1 MGALREWC
9 HRLWATLRRNPADR
23 ELEEELRL
31 HLDLAEQ
38 EARSRGFAPAD
49 AARLSRVGAGGVAQT
64 MEALR
69 DQRSFPWL
77 DDLLRDGRYGLR
89 TLRRN
94 PVFAATALLTLAVGI
109 GANTAVFSVVDGVL
123 VKPLPYPDADRLI
136 AITHT
141 APGAPGL
148 VSLLGDLRLSASM
161 YFTYAD
167 ENRTFQAFGVWV
179 GGGGAAVTG
188 IGEPEQVR
196 TLVVSDG
203 ALQAL
208 GVAPAAGRLLSAV
221 DQVPGGPERIMISYG
236 YWKDRFDGD
245 PSIVG
250 RGLIVDGRP
259 REIVGVTARGFRIAD
274 TGGDLVLPFAFDRRQ
289 VRLPG
294 FGFRAVARL
303 KPGMTI
309 ADASADIARM
319 IPIWNR
325 SWPAAPTVDPR
336 IYEGWR
342 IAPAPRPLKDEV
354 VGNIRSAL
362 WVLMGTI
369 AIVLLIACANV
380 ANLMLVRAEGR
391 QQELAVRAALG
402 AGPRRIMRQLLI
414 ESVLLGVLG
423 GAVGLALAYGGLRA
437 LVATGP
443 ATLPRMSDIG
453 IDTRALAFTVLAS
466 LASGVLFG
474 IVPAL
479 KFRRRHASALQ
490 RFGRATTDSR
500 ERHHV
505 RNGLVVAQVALALVL
520 LVSAGL
526 MMRTARALRSV
537 DPGFSRPDQVET
549 MRMAIPQSLVSDPE
563 RVARMQHDITERL
576 AAIPGVDA
584 VGFASIMY
592 MEGGTNWD
600 AIRAETKTY
609 GPQEMAPFRYFK
621 SISPGLFRATG
632 TRIAAGRDV
641 TWTDLFDRRR
651 VVIVSENLARELWGS
666 PSAAIGKRIQTL
678 PSSPWHEV
686 IGVVQDVYD
695 NGVHQPAPAIVYWPA
710 YSGNVYF
717 ASAPPTVSRVVTFA
731 IRSRRTGTEAFL
743 NEVRRAVWS
752 TNASVPVAAIRAMQ
766 DIYEQSMARTS
777 FTLVM
782 LTIAGSMALLLGL
795 VGIYGVIS
803 YAVSHRTREIG
814 IRVALGAEQQV
825 LRRMFVGHAL
835 RLAGTG
841 VVIGLAAARGLTR
854 LMSSLLYGTS
864 PMDPATFVAMP
875 IVLAA
880 AAALASWVPA
890 RRAASVDPVEALKA
904 E

>member
-1 MGALREWC
+1 
-9 HRLWATLRRNPADR
+9 
-23 ELEEELRL
+23 
-31 HLDLAEQ
+31 
-38 EARSRGFAPAD
+38 
-49 AARLSRVGAGGVAQT
+49 
-64 MEALR
+64 
-69 DQRSFPWL
+69 
-77 DDLLRDGRYGLR
+77 
-89 TLRRN
+89 
-94 PVFAATALLTLAVGI
+94 
-109 GANTAVFSVVDGVL
+109 
-123 VKPLPYPDADRLI
+123 
-136 AITHT
+136 
-141 APGAPGL
+141 
-148 VSLLGDLRLSASM
+148 
-161 YFTYAD
+161 
-167 ENRTFQAFGVWV
+167 
-179 GGGGAAVTG
+179 
-188 IGEPEQVR
+188 
-196 TLVVSDG
+196 
-203 ALQAL
+203 
-208 GVAPAAGRLLSAV
+208 
-221 DQVPGGPERIMISYG
+221 
-236 YWKDRFDGD
+236 
-245 PSIVG
+245 
-250 RGLIVDGRP
+250 
-259 REIVGVTARGFRIAD
+259 
-274 TGGDLVLPFAFDRRQ
+274 
-289 VRLPG
+289 
-294 FGFRAVARL
+294 
-303 KPGMTI
+303 
-309 ADASADIARM
+309 
-319 IPIWNR
+319 
-325 SWPAAPTVDPR
+325 
-336 IYEGWR
+336 
-342 IAPAPRPLKDEV
+342 
-354 VGNIRSAL
+354 
-362 WVLMGTI
+362 
-369 AIVLLIACANV
+369 
-380 ANLMLVRAEGR
+380 
-391 QQELAVRAALG
+391 
-402 AGPRRIMRQLLI
+402 
-414 ESVLLGVLG
+414 
-423 GAVGLALAYGGLRA
+423 
-437 LVATGP
+437 
-443 ATLPRMSDIG
+443 
-453 IDTRALAFTVLAS
+453 
-466 LASGVLFG
+466 
-474 IVPAL
+474 
-479 KFRRRHASALQ
+479 
-490 RFGRATTDSR
+490 
-500 ERHHV
+500 
-505 RNGLVVAQVALALVL
+505 
-520 LVSAGL
+520 
-526 MMRTARALRSV
+526 
-537 DPGFSRPDQVET
+537 
-549 MRMAIPQSLVSDPE
+549 
-563 RVARMQHDITERL
+563 MQHDITERL